1 MSILIS
7 QTILSPVKY
16 LLTSDRLEFKASLVA
31 QSVKNPP
38 AMEETWIRSLGQE
51 DPLEKEL
58 ATHFFI
64 IALEIPWTEE
74 SGGLQSVGSQELDM
88 T

>member
-1 MSILIS
+1 MSILNS

-38 AMEETWIRSLGQE
+38 AMEETWILSLGQE